1 MASTYTGLGVQLM
14 ETGEK
19 AGTWGTLTNTN
30 WNIIEQ
36 ISGGYVSIACNTT
49 GATTLAVSDVI
60 LAINQPTAVLSK
72 YENDNSCNFL
82 NPFSLKLYVTPACI
96 VPASLMNK

>member
-14 ETGEK
+14 ATGEK

-36 ISGGYVSIACNTT
+36 ISGGYVEQSIASTPTT
-49 GATTLAVSDVI
+49 VGA
-60 LAINQPTAVLSK
+60 PTAAVAASPVK
-72 YENDNSCNFL
+72 G
-82 NPFSLKLYVTPACI
+82 TPSPIIIAPTAA
-96 VPASLMNK
+96 VAA